1 MDRLDILILMLL
13 IPSTTHVTKNMKDEA
28 INVLDKVMKKRF
40 FKKVLPFFAPPK
52 YKNSPSDKIRG
63 ARNVVKST
71 AELLNFKVRDKIVH

>member
-1 MDRLDILILMLL
+1 MVVEIFL
-13 IPSTTHVTKNMKDEA
+13 E
-28 INVLDKVMKKRF
+28 IN
-40 FKKVLPFFAPPK
+40 LPFLIDSFTSYFNLLYFLKSFAPFLPPK

>member
-1 MDRLDILILMLL
+1 MDRVGHSDSDGTNSIY
-13 IPSTTHVTKNMKDEA
+13 THVTKNMKDEA
-28 INVLDKVMKKRF
+28 VNVLDKVMKNIF
-40 FKKVLPFFAPPK
+40 SKVLPPK

>member
-1 MDRLDILILMLL
+1 
-13 IPSTTHVTKNMKDEA
+13 MKDEA
-28 INVLDKVMKKRF
+28 INVLDKVMNKIFLKSYA
-40 FKKVLPFFAPPK
+40 PFLPPK